1 MTQGNGMNL
10 PLAIAPIA
18 DAWNHFHAISHVG
31 HITDDQDYEA
41 SIKLAD
47 ALISEGA
54 MEETHPQYSLFMTL
68 NDLIYAYDQRHDAMS
83 APQSAQVLRFLMEQ
97 HGLKLAQLPEIGR
110 QSEVSEILAGKR
122 SLTANHIRSL
132 SARFGINP
140 NAFF

>member
-1 MTQGNGMNL
+1 MNQ
-10 PLAIAPIA
+10 PLAIAPIV
-18 DAWNHFHAISHVG
+18 DAWNHFHAVSHIG
-31 HITDDQDYEA
+31 HIEDDQDYEA
-41 SIKLAD
+41 SIQLAD

-54 MEETHPQYSLFMTL
+54 MEETHPQHSLFATI

-83 APQSAQVLRFLMEQ
+83 APQSAQVLRFIMEQ

-132 SARFGINP
+132 STRFGINP

>member
-1 MTQGNGMNL
+1 MNQ

-31 HITDDQDYEA
+31 HIADDQDYEA
-41 SIKLAD
+41 SIQLTD

-54 MEETHPQYSLFMTL
+54 MEETHPQHSLFMTL
-68 NDLIYAYDQRHDAMS
+68 NDLVYAYDQRHNAMS

-110 QSEVSEILAGKR
+110 QSEVSEILAGQR
-122 SLTANHIRSL
+122 SLTAHHIRNL
-132 SARFGINP
+132 SARFGISP